1 MLSHCLKCRKNTES
15 KNPKTVKPKN
25 ERIMLLT
32 KCEVF
37 DSKKPKFIKG
47 EEASELLSS
56 LGIKTPLNELLLF
69 GRGSLNNLIQ
79 NVKLMK

>member
-47 EEASELLSS
+47 EEASELLNS
-56 LGIKTPLNELLLF
+56 LGKKTPLSKLLLF
-69 GRGSLNNLIQ
+69 GRLLF
-79 NVKLMK
+79 

>member
-1 MLSHCLKCRKNTES
+1 
-15 KNPKTVKPKN
+15 
-25 ERIMLLT
+25 MLLT

-79 NVKLMK
+79 NIKLMK

>member
-56 LGIKTPLNELLLF
+56 LGIKTPLSKLLLF
-69 GRGSLNNLIQ
+69 GRLLF
-79 NVKLMK
+79 

>member
-47 EEASELLSS
+47 EEASELLNS
-56 LGIKTPLNELLLF
+56 LGIKTPLSKLLLF
-69 GRGSLNNLIQ
+69 GRLLF
-79 NVKLMK
+79 

>member
-1 MLSHCLKCRKNTES
+1 
-15 KNPKTVKPKN
+15 
-25 ERIMLLT
+25 MLLT
-32 KCEVF
+32 KCKVF

-56 LGIKTPLNELLLF
+56 LGIKTLLNELLLF

-79 NVKLMK
+79 NIKLMK

>member
-79 NVKLMK
+79 NIKLMK